1 MQPALCISGDASAA
15 LFSPSPVAIFVRLIN
30 VTVATRE
37 RERGGGGNKV
47 YFLDAHQTN
56 TRQMHVGDH
65 FSEKKM
71 RIGIKLT
78 TDKTCASQGSMW
90 DPSRSDRGTTWVM
103 YGYAAG
109 LVDQGKGTRRPDQG
123 LRELLRALSMF
134 CFCAASLFSLSLSS
148 VAFRPRN
155 ESIKRSESPC
165 PGAATPSWPAL
176 SVRRISDFRINND
189 GHLFS
194 SFLAFFFP
202 PFFRASDET
211 CRRIPS
217 PRLDCCHRILSLG
230 LGIRVC
236 HPISSLANQGD
247 WDAPMTEKTTTTH
260 LKTIPGAADMK

>member
-148 VAFRPRN
+148 FVAFRPRN

-194 SFLAFFFP
+194 SFLAFFSP
-202 PFFRASDET
+202 LFFVRLMKRAGESHRLALIVVIEFSASGSELGFVTPSAPLRTKET
-211 CRRIPS
+211 GMLP
-217 PRLDCCHRILSLG
+217 
-230 LGIRVC
+230 
-236 HPISSLANQGD
+236 
-247 WDAPMTEKTTTTH
+247 
-260 LKTIPGAADMK
+260 